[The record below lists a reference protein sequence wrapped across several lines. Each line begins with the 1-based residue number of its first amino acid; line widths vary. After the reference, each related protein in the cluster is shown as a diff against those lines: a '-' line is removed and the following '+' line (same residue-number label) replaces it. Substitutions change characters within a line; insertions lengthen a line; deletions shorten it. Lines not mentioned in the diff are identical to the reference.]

1 MGYDHLSDA
10 QKGLLALLKAK
21 SGKSVSRDEVLTA
34 TGWKVATLKSYLSK
48 GNLDAFLKEG
58 SEGQFDVKTGPDLD
72 EWTFARQMTQSVSVR
87 EIGAPCKS
95 SLARALV
102 RKARDNMVLALELYN
117 RPTLENRLD
126 SFCMLFC
133 TAWEQLLKAEII
145 ENEEED
151 VIYTEVEE
159 GKRPKTISLE
169 KALDKRLA
177 ANDPVRANV
186 LAIAELRHGATH
198 LLMPEVQSV
207 LSRLFQAGV
216 INFAK
221 RFPSLGGMPLFPSSS
236 SGLMSLIS
244 DPEKLDV
251 VALREMYGEKTAKG
265 ILDLVSTLDANIEK
279 TKDDRF
285 AIGVEYRL
293 VLTKSESKAD
303 IRLTT
308 AAEAD
313 GSAAVVE
320 KPVPL
325 DKMFPYSMGDVAAQL
340 SSRLAMKITA
350 YDVQV
355 MLAREKWKA
364 QNNDFHQYTS
374 RFKIHQYSERVIAVL
389 GEKLSADPQ
398 YLVRARM
405 SYKAAQRKAKAQA
418 GA

>member
-1 MGYDHLSDA
+1 MGYDHLSEA
-10 QKGLLALLKAK
+10 QRGLLELLRAN
-21 SGKSVSRDEVLTA
+21 SGKSVTRDEVLTA
-34 TGWKVATLKSYLSK
+34 TGWKAATLKAYLSK
-48 GNLDAFLKEG
+48 GHLVPFL
-58 SEGQFDVKTGPDLD
+58 SESSDGQYSVKTGAELD
-72 EWTFARQMTQSVSVR
+72 EWTFARQMTQSGSVR
-87 EIGAPCKS
+87 ELGAPCRS
-95 SLARALV
+95 NLARALV
-102 RKARDNMVLALELYN
+102 RKARDNIVLGLELYN

-126 SFCMLFC
+126 AFCMMFC

-145 ENEEED
+145 ESEGED
-151 VIYTEVEE
+151 VIYTEVED

-244 DPEKLDV
+244 DPEKINV
-251 VALREMYGEKTAKG
+251 VALRQMYGEKTAKG

-279 TKDDRF
+279 TQDERF

-313 GSAAVVE
+313 GNAAVVE
-320 KPVPL
+320 KAVPV
-325 DKMFPYSMGDVAAQL
+325 DKIYPYSMGDVALQL
-340 SSRLAMKITA
+340 SSRLSLKING
-350 YDVQV
+350 YDVQA
-355 MLAREKWKA
+355 MLAREKWKV
-364 QNNDFHQYTS
+364 QNNDFHHYTS
-374 RFKIHQYSERVIAVL
+374 RFKLHQYSEQAITVL
-389 GEKLSADPQ
+389 ADKISADPQ
-398 YLVRARM
+398 YLPRAR
-405 SYKAAQRKAKAQA
+405 SSLRAAQRKAKTQGSA
-418 GA
+418 